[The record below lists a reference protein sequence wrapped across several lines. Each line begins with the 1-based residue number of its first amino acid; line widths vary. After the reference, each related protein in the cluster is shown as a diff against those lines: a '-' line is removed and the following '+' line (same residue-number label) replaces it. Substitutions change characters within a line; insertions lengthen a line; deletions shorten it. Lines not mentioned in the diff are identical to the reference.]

1 MTSKNA
7 GAAVFVINYISN
19 GSAKLKAF
27 EGMSFTHSYL
37 FSSSIPTAQMLF
49 MHLAESSLAVTHD
62 WALMVLLCPSTQKER
77 MQLMY
82 QWFPVFYNL
91 DIFLML
97 SFML

>member
-1 MTSKNA
+1 MITKEKNPLMADPFIPGICHCRFISFIMTSKNA

-49 MHLAESSLAVTHD
+49 MHLAESSLGVTHD
-62 WALMVLLCPSTQKER
+62 
-77 MQLMY
+77 
-82 QWFPVFYNL
+82 
-91 DIFLML
+91 
-97 SFML
+97 